1 MLSIFFF
8 QKGRP
13 ARIPGGAASIERL
26 DLEIAIHSPPDA
38 TANPDSISPSDI
50 QLLNPPQNLGCSIDA
65 VASHRDT
72 LLGLIRLPLKRP
84 RLRQPEVCQHATH
97 KLSRHLGRVLRHV
110 VQGWHHRKDRCR
122 SEEHTSELQ

>member
-38 TANPDSISPSDI
+38 TANPDSIFPLDS
-50 QLLNPPQNLGCSIDA
+50 QLLNSPLKLGNPLMR
-65 VASHRDT
+65 SHRIEI
-72 LLGLIRLPLKRP
+72 LYL
-84 RLRQPEVCQHATH
+84 A
-97 KLSRHLGRVLRHV
+97 
-110 VQGWHHRKDRCR
+110 
-122 SEEHTSELQ
+122 